1 MSYLNRDIINGLKN
15 TAVDPNSVSANIANT
30 IVKKNN
36 PSSMANITQVERR
49 QIIEQS
55 TGYSLG
61 MFFLMHKKSIK
72 NRSEFATKTAE
83 GIVKSLKKENYSIIP
98 RPGEIVKYFNIYVDV
113 LYYGADIIRTI
124 TIILSVIMLI
134 SIILMGYKRYRQ
146 PS

>member
-61 MFFLMHKKSIK
+61 MFLMHKKSIK